1 MSRKEFLR
9 SVKVACIKRAT
20 NGGQVICE
28 QCGSLAKKFAID
40 HINAD
45 GLTGEPT
52 LANAQL
58 LCDPC
63 HAEKTKADVAAIAK
77 AKRREA
83 AHVGAKPTPKQ
94 QIKSPGFA
102 KKERTPIADKLAH
115 LPRRSLYGVAE

>member
-1 MSRKEFLR
+1 MSRKEFPR

-20 NGGQVICE
+20 KGGQVICE
-28 QCGSLAKKFAID
+28 ACGSLAKKFAID

-63 HAEKTKADVAAIAK
+63 HAEKTKTDVASIAK

-83 AHVGAKPTPKQ
+83 ARLGVKRAAKQPIQ
-94 QIKSPGFA
+94 SPGFA
-102 KKERTPIADKLAH
+102 RKERTPIADKLAF
-115 LPRRSLYGVAE
+115 LPRRSFYEPAQ